1 MRKLGS
7 FIISLFSVLLGLIWL
22 APLIWLVG
30 TALTKTSFHMS
41 FLPNTEFSFEN
52 IKYVWNAVPFG
63 QYYLNT
69 IILVVVTFGI
79 QFITSTLAGYS
90 LAFMNYRGKALVFVI
105 IFMQIIIPND
115 VLIIPNFMTLSEMGL
130 IDTKLGIMFPFLA
143 ALWPFSAAAD
153 LQNRAP
159 RLWRGGA
166 H

>member
-63 QYYLNT
+63 
-69 IILVVVTFGI
+69 
-79 QFITSTLAGYS
+79 
-90 LAFMNYRGKALVFVI
+90 
-105 IFMQIIIPND
+105 
-115 VLIIPNFMTLSEMGL
+115 
-130 IDTKLGIMFPFLA
+130 
-143 ALWPFSAAAD
+143 
-153 LQNRAP
+153 
-159 RLWRGGA
+159 
-166 H
+166 